1 MLVLRRRIGEQLVIA
16 GTITI
21 TVLAVEGNRVKI
33 GITAPEEIPVV
44 REELFHVEQEEKQ
57 TPEGEAP

>member
-16 GTITI
+16 GTITV

-57 TPEGEAP
+57 TSEGETP

>member
-1 MLVLRRRIGEQLVIA
+1 MLVLRRRIGEQLVIG
-16 GTITI
+16 GTITV

-57 TPEGEAP
+57 TSEGETP